1 MSFNPSSPLP
11 GVFLFFVNWPCKRN
25 EGANFRLP
33 CTTASLACSPFV
45 TDARSEVSSHPISAH
60 MSANPNSP
68 DRAFLLERTRNIGI
82 AAHIDAGKTTLT
94 ERILFY
100 TGMIHKIGEVHEGT
114 TVTDWMEQERE
125 RGITIT
131 SAATTCSWLQRKEE
145 GIYKMYEDINMRVNI
160 IDTPGHV
167 DFTAEVERS
176 LRVLDGAVAVFCAVA
191 GVQPQSE
198 TVWRQATKYNVP
210 RIAFVNKMDRTGADF
225 NAAVDSMRKKLG
237 ANAWPILI
245 PLGREDYLK
254 GQLDVIN
261 NKAVIYLDDDTMGS
275 VYEVRDIPDDHKE
288 LVAKA
293 YQDLVDQMCDLD
305 DEIGTLFLEEK
316 PISKEALKAA
326 IRRQTIAN
334 RFIPVAGGSAFK
346 NKGVQYLV
354 DAVIDYLPGPL
365 DIPPA
370 KGHNPDTDEAI
381 PVHSDDNGKF
391 CSLAFKLWSDPFVGK
406 LVFFRVYS
414 GKLSKGDTVYNPR
427 TNKRERIS
435 RIIQIQADKREDVAT
450 CYSGDIAAIV
460 GIKNVTTG
468 DTLCDEDYPI
478 LLEPPSF
485 PDPVISMSVEPKT
498 KVDQEKMGIG
508 LQRLA
513 EEDPTFR
520 VNTDVDTGQTI
531 IAGMGELH
539 LEIIRDRLF
548 REFKVEANSGKPQ
561 IAYKETVLKSSE
573 GEGKLVKQSGGR
585 GQYGHVV
592 VKMTPNERGKG
603 ITIENKIVG
612 GAIPKEFIPPVLK
625 GLNEATLNGVVGGY
639 PVIDVHVDIVDG
651 SFHDVDSNELAF
663 KMAAIFAFKDALKKA
678 QPILLEPVMK
688 VENITPD
695 EFQGDIM
702 GDLNRRRARIQGME
716 TKGNLCTIEA
726 EVPLAEMF
734 GYATAIRSLSKGR
747 SSYSMEPSHFEQVP
761 TNVLNAVLDAQ
772 KG

>member
-1 MSFNPSSPLP
+1 
-11 GVFLFFVNWPCKRN
+11 
-25 EGANFRLP
+25 
-33 CTTASLACSPFV
+33 
-45 TDARSEVSSHPISAH
+45 
-60 MSANPNSP
+60 MSATATQSSAVNPNSP
-68 DRAFLLERTRNIGI
+68 DRAFPLERTRNIGI

-131 SAATTCSWLQRKEE
+131 SAATTCSWFQRPEE
-145 GIYKMYEDINMRVNI
+145 GVLKLYADVKQRVNI

-176 LRVLDGAVAVFCAVA
+176 LRVLDGAIAVFCGVA

-198 TVWRQATKYNVP
+198 TVWRQATKYGVP

-225 NAAVDSMRKKLG
+225 NAAVDSMRNKLG
-237 ANAWPILI
+237 ANVWPILI
-245 PLGREDYLK
+245 PIGAEENLR
-254 GQLDVIN
+254 GQIDVIN
-261 NKAVIYLDDDTMGS
+261 RKAVIYDDDASMGS
-275 VYEVRDIPDDHKE
+275 TYTVQE
-288 LVAKA
+288 LTPEQLEIADQA
-293 YQDLVDQMCDLD
+293 YADLVNQMVDLD
-305 DEIGTLFLEEK
+305 EEIGMLFLEEK
-316 PISKEALKAA
+316 PISKEELKRA

-334 RFIPVAGGSAFK
+334 RFVPAAGGSAFK
-346 NKGVQYLV
+346 NKGVQYLL
-354 DAVIDYLPGPL
+354 DAVVDYLPSPL

-370 KGHNPDTDEAI
+370 RGQDPDSGEEILAESND
-381 PVHSDDNGKF
+381 SGDF

-406 LVFFRVYS
+406 LVFFRVYR
-414 GKLSKGDTVYNPR
+414 GKLSKGDTVFNPR

-435 RIIQIQADKREDVAT
+435 RIIQIQADKREDVET

-460 GIKNVTTG
+460 GIKNITTG
-468 DTLCDEDYPI
+468 DTLCDEDHPV

-485 PDPVISMSVEPKT
+485 PDPVISMAIEPKT
-498 KVDQEKMGIG
+498 KLDQEKMAIA

-520 VNTDVDTGQTI
+520 VFTDEETGQTI

-539 LEIIRDRLF
+539 LEIIRDRMM
-548 REFKVEANSGKPQ
+548 REFKVDANAGKPQ
-561 IAYKETVLKSSE
+561 IAYKETVLSPAD

-585 GQYGHVV
+585 GQYGHVIIKV
-592 VKMTPNERGKG
+592 APNERGKG
-603 ITIENKIVG
+603 ITIENKVVG
-612 GAIPKEFIPPVLK
+612 GTIPREYIPAVTK
-625 GLNEATLNGVVGGY
+625 GLEEATLNGVVGGY
-639 PVIDVHVDIVDG
+639 PVIDLHIDIVDG
-651 SFHDVDSNELAF
+651 SFHEVDSNELAF
-663 KMAAIFAFKDALKKA
+663 KMAAIFSLKDALKKA
-678 QPILLEPVMK
+678 KPILLEPIMK
-688 VENITPD
+688 VENVTPE

-702 GDLNRRRARIQGME
+702 GDLNRRRARISGIE
-716 TKGNLCTIEA
+716 TKGSFCTITA

-761 TNVLNAVLDAQ
+761 QQVLNAVLDQ
-772 KG
+772 KN

>member
-1 MSFNPSSPLP
+1 M
-11 GVFLFFVNWPCKRN
+11 
-25 EGANFRLP
+25 AA
-33 CTTASLACSPFV
+33 TTDTS
-45 TDARSEVSSHPISAH
+45 
-60 MSANPNSP
+60 NPNSP
-68 DRAFLLERTRNIGI
+68 NRAFPLERTRNIGI

-131 SAATTCSWLQRKEE
+131 SAATTCSWMQRPEE
-145 GIYKMYEDINMRVNI
+145 GIYKAYDGIKMRVNI

-176 LRVLDGAVAVFCAVA
+176 LRVLDGAIAVFCGVA

-198 TVWRQATKYNVP
+198 TVWRQATKYGVP

-225 NAAVDSMRKKLG
+225 NNAVNSMRQKLG

-254 GQLDVIN
+254 GQIDVIN
-261 NKAVIYLDDDTMGS
+261 QKAVIYHDNDAMGS
-275 VYEVRDIPDDHKE
+275 TYTIEEIPEEMKDT
-288 LVAKA
+288 AQAA
-293 YQDLVDQMCDLD
+293 YDDLVSQMCDLD
-305 DEIGTLFLEEK
+305 EEIGMLYLEEK
-316 PISKEALKAA
+316 PISIEQLKAA

-334 RFIPVAGGSAFK
+334 RFVPVAGGSAFK

-365 DIPPA
+365 DIAPA
-370 KGHNPDTDEAI
+370 KGQNPDTAEPI
-381 PVHSDDNGKF
+381 EVVSNDNGKF

-435 RIIQIQADKREDVAT
+435 RLIQIQADTREDIDT

-460 GIKNVTTG
+460 GIKNITTG
-468 DTLCDEDYPI
+468 DTLCDEDHTI

-485 PDPVISMSVEPKT
+485 PDPVISMAVEPKT
-498 KVDQEKMGIG
+498 KIDQEKMGNA

-520 VNTDVDTGQTI
+520 VFTNEETGQTI

-539 LEIIRDRLF
+539 LEIIRDRMM

-561 IAYKETVLKSSE
+561 IAYKETILTPAE

-592 VKMTPNERGKG
+592 CNVRPNERGKG
-603 ITIENKIVG
+603 LTIENKVVG
-612 GAIPKEFIPPVLK
+612 GTIPKEFIPAVEK
-625 GLNEATLNGVVGGY
+625 GFKEAVLNGVVAGY
-639 PVIDVHVDIVDG
+639 PVIDVHVDITDG
-651 SFHDVDSNELAF
+651 SYHDVDSNEMAF
-663 KMAAIFAFKDALKKA
+663 KMAAIFALKDGMKKA
-678 QPILLEPVMK
+678 KPILLEPIMK
-688 VENITPD
+688 VENVTPD

-716 TKGNLCTIEA
+716 TKGNLCTINA

-747 SSYSMEPSHFEQVP
+747 SSYSMEPSHFEEVPAQVKAAI
-761 TNVLNAVLDAQ
+761 LEQ
-772 KG
+772 KA

>member
-1 MSFNPSSPLP
+1 MSQNPSSP
-11 GVFLFFVNWPCKRN
+11 N
-25 EGANFRLP
+25 
-33 CTTASLACSPFV
+33 
-45 TDARSEVSSHPISAH
+45 
-60 MSANPNSP
+60 
-68 DRAFLLERTRNIGI
+68 RAYPLERTRNIGI

-131 SAATTCSWLQRKEE
+131 SAATTCEWVQRKEE
-145 GIYKMYEDINMRVNI
+145 GIYKSFEGIKMRVNI

-176 LRVLDGAVAVFCAVA
+176 LRVLDGAIAVFCGVA

-198 TVWRQATKYNVP
+198 TVWRQATKYGVP

-225 NAAVDSMRKKLG
+225 DAAVESMRQKLG
-237 ANAWPILI
+237 ANAWPVLI

-254 GQLDVIN
+254 GQIDVLN
-261 NKAVIYLDDDTMGS
+261 QKAVIYSDNDLLGS
-275 VYEVRDIPDDHKE
+275 TYEIKEIPDDYKE
-288 LVAKA
+288 IAQKA
-293 YQDLVDQMCDLD
+293 YDDLVEQMCNLD
-305 DEIGTLFLEEK
+305 EEVGMLFLEEK
-316 PISKEALKAA
+316 PITKKDLKAA
-326 IRRQTIAN
+326 IRRQTLAN
-334 RFIPVAGGSAFK
+334 KFVPVAGGSAFK

-354 DAVIDYLPGPL
+354 DAVIDYLPSPL

-370 KGHNPDTDEAI
+370 QGQNPSTAEPMVAYA
-381 PVHSDDNGKF
+381 DDNGKF

-414 GKLSKGDTVYNPR
+414 GKLSKGDTVLNPR

-435 RIIQIQADKREDVAT
+435 RLIQIQADKREDIDT

-460 GIKNVTTG
+460 GIKNITTG
-468 DTLCDEDYPI
+468 DTLCDENYPI

-485 PDPVISMSVEPKT
+485 PDPVISMAIEPKT
-498 KVDQEKMGIG
+498 KIDQEKMANA

-520 VNTDVDTGQTI
+520 VSTNEDTGQTI
-531 IAGMGELH
+531 ISGMGELH
-539 LEIIRDRLF
+539 LEIIRDRMM
-548 REFKVEANSGKPQ
+548 REFKVEANAGKPQ
-561 IAYKETVLKSSE
+561 IAYRETILAPAD

-585 GQYGHVV
+585 GQYGHVII
-592 VKMTPNERGKG
+592 KIQPNERGKG
-603 ITIENKIVG
+603 ITIDNKVVG
-612 GAIPKEFIPPVLK
+612 GTIPKDYIPAVIK
-625 GLNEATLNGVVGGY
+625 GLNEAATNGVIGGY
-639 PVIDVHVDIVDG
+639 PVIDIHIDIVDG
-651 SFHDVDSNELAF
+651 SYHDVDSNELAF
-663 KMAAIFAFKDALKKA
+663 KMAAIFSLKDALKKA
-678 QPILLEPVMK
+678 KPILLEPIMK
-688 VENITPD
+688 VENITPE

-702 GDLNRRRARIQGME
+702 GDLNRRRARILGME
-716 TKGNLCTIEA
+716 TKGNLCTINA

-761 TNVLNAVLDAQ
+761 TNVLNAVLDSQ